1 MILLQIPP
9 LPTPIPLPGPGD
21 QLDISPIWDIDNVAG
36 MLSALQTMVV
46 LANQNK
52 IMNIAII
59 LGVIVLVTT
68 FMLRMATPSSSGSA
82 DSNDDTV

>member
-9 LPTPIPLPGPGD
+9 LPTPIPLPGPGER
-21 QLDISPIWDIDNVAG
+21 LDISPIWDIDNVSG

-68 FMLRMATPSSSGSA
+68 FMLRLATPSSSGGT